1 MLFNIYTFFLITYLI
16 FYFWKINTY
25 IKWEL
30 TYLGYK
36 KKGE

>member
-1 MLFNIYTFFLITYLI
+1 MLFNIYIYIYLI